1 MSIKDK
7 ADVDIRTAQEIA
19 EDERVNKLMETLSS
33 LQAGNR
39 VIIER
44 LRPSWCKGQL
54 ETLTVGPE
62 GLDLEYLIRTWGGD
76 VLSLKVLDSHG
87 KMTGS
92 ITVELYSWP
101 TRRLGKIIKDPKF
114 QDDEENSS
122 TPAIAPTTQTP
133 AAPAS
138 PLGTGPDHFMRML
151 ELLNAQ
157 RQSEVE
163 TLRSLLVH
171 QMQNQTPPTTP
182 AATSGASSIRDMAAM
197 FKAFGELREVVQ
209 GDLTPP
215 GEAGE
220 QLPGQVMNLLQM
232 FLAQKANEPKPQLT
246 GPVMGTPPPARP
258 AQRSPI
264 LPGSSPAPILPGSSP
279 APFPAVQV
287 PDEKTNVTNL
297 RAADPLDEQL
307 AALPPDQAAHTLIAA
322 LARMPSDKREA
333 ALGSFMQEFN
343 DTMATPDD
351 RFDFEYEDAAQD
363 EEQRGVERDTTG

>member
-1 MSIKDK
+1 MSTKGNG
-7 ADVDIRTAQEIA
+7 DVDIRTPQEIA

-114 QDDEENSS
+114 QDDEDNSP
-122 TPAIAPTTQTP
+122 TPAIASTTQTP
-133 AAPAS
+133 TAPVS

-163 TLRSLLVH
+163 TLRALLVH
-171 QMQNQTPPTTP
+171 QMQNQTPPTAP
-182 AATSGASSIRDMAAM
+182 APATTNGASSIRDMAAM

-215 GEAGE
+215 GESGE

-232 FLAQKANEPKPQLT
+232 FLAQKANDPKPQLT
-246 GPVMGTPPPARP
+246 GPAMTRP
-258 AQRSPI
+258 SLRPPI
-264 LPGSSPAPILPGSSP
+264 LPGGSAPILPGRSP
-279 APFPAVQV
+279 APFPDVQLPV
-287 PDEKTNVTNL
+287 DEKSNVTNL

-351 RFDFEYEDAAQD
+351 RFDFEYEDDAAED
-363 EEQRGVERDTTG
+363 DEQRGVERNTSG

>member
-114 QDDEENSS
+114 QDDEDTPS
-122 TPAIAPTTQTP
+122 TPAIASTTQTP
-133 AAPAS
+133 ADPVS

-163 TLRSLLVH
+163 TLRALLVH
-171 QMQNQTPPTTP
+171 QMQNQTPPP
-182 AATSGASSIRDMAAM
+182 APASTNGASSIRDMAAM

-246 GPVMGTPPPARP
+246 GPTMRSAPPSRP
-258 AQRSPI
+258 SRPS
-264 LPGSSPAPILPGSSP
+264 PILPGSSP
-279 APFPAVQV
+279 APFPEVQL
-287 PDEKTNVTNL
+287 PAPAQSTEQSNVTNL
-297 RAADPLDEQL
+297 RAAEPLDEQL
-307 AALPPDQAAHTLIAA
+307 ANLPPDAAAHTLIAA
-322 LARMPSDKREA
+322 LARMPISKREA
-333 ALGSFMQEFN
+333 TLGTFMQEFN
-343 DTMATPDD
+343 DTMASPED
-351 RFDFEYEDAAQD
+351 RFDCEYEDDAAEND
-363 EEQRGVERDTTG
+363 EQRGVERNTSG